1 MYIIIGGGGDVG
13 YYLTKSL
20 LNQGH
25 EVLLLEKGL
34 ARFQALNDE
43 LGQAVVRGD
52 ACEAR
57 TMEEV
62 GASRADVVIAVTGE
76 DEDNLVICQVAKK
89 RFKVGRTIA
98 RVNNPKHAEIFQ
110 KLGIDITVSPTR
122 SILSLIEAELPN
134 FRFVQLM
141 TLKNAGLEIV
151 ELRVRQSEKAPQCR
165 IARRSL
171 QCLIELFPGLS
182 KSPGLEVVPRL
193 TRQYLYRR
201 SSLRESREQEQRRQ
215 HHWMPLPSTTVTY
228 LSMGRPVKRSTR
240 VLGFGQRTSSQ
251 SSFSALPMPSTSR
264 GSWLERKLP
273 PAVFSLA
280 RTEPFTLQRIREPV
294 AAGFAFVPTRL
305 MPIQWLLLSALS

>member
-20 LNQGH
+20 LNHGH
-25 EVLLLEKGL
+25 EVLLLEKGQT
-34 ARFQALNDE
+34 RFQALNEE

-98 RVNNPKHAEIFQ
+98 RVNNPKHSELFQ

-122 SILSLIEAELPN
+122 SILSLIEAELPT

-151 ELRVRQSEKAPQCR
+151 ELRVPQDSPVAGKLLR
-165 IARRSL
+165 DIHLPRSGNLVLIIRDKQFVTPTADTQLLPNDDVFALVNREGEEELRRSFGA
-171 QCLIELFPGLS
+171 IE
-182 KSPGLEVVPRL
+182 
-193 TRQYLYRR
+193 
-201 SSLRESREQEQRRQ
+201 
-215 HHWMPLPSTTVTY
+215 
-228 LSMGRPVKRSTR
+228 
-240 VLGFGQRTSSQ
+240 
-251 SSFSALPMPSTSR
+251 
-264 GSWLERKLP
+264 
-273 PAVFSLA
+273 
-280 RTEPFTLQRIREPV
+280 
-294 AAGFAFVPTRL
+294 
-305 MPIQWLLLSALS
+305 